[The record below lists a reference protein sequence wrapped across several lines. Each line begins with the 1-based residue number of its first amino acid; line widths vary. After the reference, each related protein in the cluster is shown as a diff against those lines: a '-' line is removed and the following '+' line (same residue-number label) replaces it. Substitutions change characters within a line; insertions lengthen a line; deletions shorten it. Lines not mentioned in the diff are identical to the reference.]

1 MSTLVSLSRHWES
14 YWNECD
20 VAHLT
25 VPEKSHE
32 REDEREKERER
43 ERERLGL
50 SSLIAFISAFLV
62 VRATYRHILAASG
75 KRA

>member
-43 ERERLGL
+43 ERERD
-50 SSLIAFISAFLV
+50 SAFL
-62 VRATYRHILAASG
+62 R
-75 KRA
+75 